1 MEDTRRASHRSSALD
16 VIHGFEIIFPMPL
29 ALAVSRDMPLYPFG
43 HGLSYTGFG
52 YSNLLVSPGDVD
64 SGASVDVDN
73 TGQAPRILPSV
84 LYLVRES
91 SSSQTA

>member
-1 MEDTRRASHRSSALD
+1 
-16 VIHGFEIIFPMPL
+16 MPL
-29 ALAVSRDMPLYPFG
+29 ALAASRDMPLYPFG

-52 YSNLLVSPGDVD
+52 YSNLLVTPGDVD
-64 SGASVDVDN
+64 SGASVEVSVDVDN

-91 SSSQTA
+91 SSSQMA